1 MTRDDAVDLA
11 TLMLSGTPLIDV
23 RADIE
28 FVRGSIPGAI
38 NLPILDSAERERVG
52 TCYKQRG
59 QEAAIALGHT
69 LVSGAVKETRVAAW
83 CGFARAHPD
92 AWLYCWRG
100 GLRSRTASEWMAE
113 AGVRVPVVPG
123 GYKALRQRLI
133 DELEQP
139 APIENWY
146 IIGGRTGSAKTAL
159 LNALPAGVDLEGFAR
174 HRGSSFGRR
183 AGAPPA
189 QVDFE
194 NALALA
200 LLRQRRRLPGGCLF
214 LEDESRQIGALSIPL
229 EVYRRMRA
237 SPVAVLEVTLEQRVS
252 RILDDYIRTD
262 LEEHLAL
269 DPVRGFEH
277 FALQLEASLARIRKR
292 LGAERFQ
299 VASALLQ
306 SALDLHRSR
315 GETDGHR
322 AWITLLLEQYY
333 DPMYDYQL
341 ASAAERIV
349 FRGTTE
355 EVLAWARSRP

>member
-1 MTRDDAVDLA
+1 MTPCDQGDLA
-11 TLMLSGTPLIDV
+11 SLLLSGTPFIDV
-23 RADIE
+23 RAEVE
-28 FVRGSIPGAI
+28 FAKGAIPGSI

-69 LVSGAVKETRVAAW
+69 LVNGAIKESRVAAW
-83 CGFARAHPD
+83 CGFLRAHPD

-100 GLRSRTASEWMAE
+100 GLRSRTASEWVAE
-113 AGVRVPVVPG
+113 AGLRVPVVPG

-133 DELEQP
+133 EELEQP
-139 APIENWY
+139 VPTENWH

-159 LNALPAGVDLEGFAR
+159 LNALAGGIDLEGFAR

-183 AGAPPA
+183 AGVSPG
-189 QVDFE
+189 QIDFE

-200 LLRQRRRLPGGCLF
+200 LLRHRHLSPGRSLF

-237 SPVAVLEVTLEQRVS
+237 SPVAVLEVPLEQRVS
-252 RILDDYIRTD
+252 KILDDYIRVD

-269 DPVRGFEH
+269 DAQQGFEH
-277 FALQLEASLARIRKR
+277 FALQLEASLGRIRKR

-299 VASALLQ
+299 VASGLLQ
-306 SALDLHRSR
+306 SALEAHRSR
-315 GETDGHR
+315 GETEGHR

-349 FRGTTE
+349 FRGTAA
-355 EVLAWARSRP
+355 EVLEWARSRL